1 MLAKHLMI
9 KDVITVTKNVT
20 VRECIEI
27 LSKRHVGSIVVVDDE
42 NRCKGIFTERDAIR
56 VVAQNLPLNAP
67 IEIIMTK
74 NVRTINEDA
83 SFDEVKRIMK
93 FYKIR
98 HLPVVD
104 ADERLV
110 GLLSL
115 RHILDE
121 LTGMT

>member
-1 MLAKHLMI
+1 LLAKHLMI

>member
-104 ADERLV
+104 ANERLV

>member
-1 MLAKHLMI
+1 MQ
-9 KDVITVTKNVT
+9 
-20 VRECIEI
+20 
-27 LSKRHVGSIVVVDDE
+27 
-42 NRCKGIFTERDAIR
+42 GIFNERDAIR

-104 ADERLV
+104 ANERLV

>member
-1 MLAKHLMI
+1 MI
-9 KDVITVTKNVT
+9 KDAITVTKNVT

-27 LSKRHVGSIVVVDDE
+27 LSKRHIGSIVVVDE
-42 NRCKGIFTERDAIR
+42 NNRCKGIFTERDAIR

-74 NVRTINEDA
+74 NVHTINEDA
-83 SFDEVKRIMK
+83 SFDEVKRVVK

-98 HLPVVD
+98 HLPVTNED
-104 ADERLV
+104 GKLV
-110 GLLSL
+110 GLISV

-121 LTGMT
+121 LTGLT